1 MQQNDICKNMKT
13 NDIIDFFE
21 KALKSKSVCHET
33 LLWYVYS
40 ALLKA
45 KPNNPEDSKLKAY
58 F

>member
-33 LLWYVYS
+33 LL
-40 ALLKA
+40 
-45 KPNNPEDSKLKAY
+45 
-58 F
+58 